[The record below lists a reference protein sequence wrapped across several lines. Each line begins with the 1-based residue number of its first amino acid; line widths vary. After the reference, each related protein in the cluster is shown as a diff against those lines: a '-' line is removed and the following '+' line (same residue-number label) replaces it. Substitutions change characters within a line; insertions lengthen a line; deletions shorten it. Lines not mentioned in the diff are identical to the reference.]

1 MRLAWPSLEG
11 LPGGF
16 FIFLKTDVVKIPD
29 YLSFEEEVVVL
40 RVLL

>member
-1 MRLAWPSLEG
+1 LEG

-16 FIFLKTDVVKIPD
+16 FIIFLKTGVVKIPD
-29 YLSFEEEVVVL
+29 YLSFEEEAFVL